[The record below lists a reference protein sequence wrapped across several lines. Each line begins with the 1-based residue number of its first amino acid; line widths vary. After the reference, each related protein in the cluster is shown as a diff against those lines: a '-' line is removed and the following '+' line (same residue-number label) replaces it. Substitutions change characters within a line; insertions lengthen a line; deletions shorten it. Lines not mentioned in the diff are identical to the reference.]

1 MNKLLREQVVEL
13 QWLGTLRAYRLLAKT
28 AGDNQMLNDLNVQ
41 IAWQENLLSKI
52 GLMEEDGYLDK
63 HCQKVIHRAFV
74 LTMIWKTN
82 FKNEEI
88 DYV

>member
-1 MNKLLREQVVEL
+1 VSKLLRTELVEL
-13 QWLGTLRAYRLLAKT
+13 QWLGTLRAHRLLAKS
-28 AGDNQMLNDLNVQ
+28 AGDQELFDSVQEQIDAQMF
-41 IAWQENLLSKI
+41 ILSGM
-52 GLMEEDGYLDK
+52 GLVDEYGDMDK
-63 HCQKVIHRAFV
+63 HCQKATHRAFV